1 MGKIYTDEE
10 KDETTGRHNAMTNIY
25 EDTGERVFEVI
36 SPQSVVENIVEL
48 RRPKKV
54 SNNPSVLTRQNTS
67 DAKLPEIYI

>member
-10 KDETTGRHNAMTNIY
+10 RDKITGRQNAMTNIY